1 MRCAE
6 IPQLQLVLKYVVNR
20 YRSQNKVI
28 GGGKIK
34 SNSLMSIPLKDLFF
48 TLRVWISRFVR

>member
-6 IPQLQLVLKYVVNR
+6 IRQLQLVLKYVVNR
-20 YRSQNKVI
+20 YRSQNRVI

-34 SNSLMSIPLKDLFF
+34 SNSLTSIPLKDLFF
-48 TLRVWISRFVR
+48 TLLV